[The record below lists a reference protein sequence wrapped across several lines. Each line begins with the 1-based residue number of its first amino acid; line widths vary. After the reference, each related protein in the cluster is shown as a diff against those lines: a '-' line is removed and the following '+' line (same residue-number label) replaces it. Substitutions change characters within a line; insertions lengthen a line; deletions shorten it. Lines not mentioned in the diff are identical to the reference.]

1 MALIAIAGQA
11 YVGKDLFGK
20 MLAEELNK
28 LQYPP
33 YVMMAYAH
41 ELKLRCQK
49 DFDLSYDQLWGA
61 DKEKND
67 LRYPK
72 AHYGFSSNPADYWTT
87 REIMQA
93 YGQFFR
99 SIDYDFWVKNF
110 FKVIEEKEYT
120 NVIITDVRHIN
131 EAVAVKEH
139 KGFIIKITREDKTK
153 PHGETHISETAL
165 DNYKDFDFTI
175 INNYGLEKLR
185 EATEDVV
192 KFLQSIEAVPKA
204 QPKSDDFSI
213 RTTQKKSLRED
224 F

>member
-1 MALIAIAGQA
+1 MALISIVGTA
-11 YVGKDLFGK
+11 YSGKDTFGK

-49 DFDLSYDQLWGA
+49 DFDLSYEQLWGSE
-61 DKEKND
+61 KEKND
-67 LRYPK
+67 LRYPR
-72 AHYGFSSNPADYWTT
+72 ADYGFSSNPADYLTG
-87 REIMQA
+87 REIMQM

-99 SIDYDFWVKNF
+99 TIDYDFWVKNL

-131 EAVAVKEH
+131 EVEAVKEH
-139 KGFIIKITREDKTK
+139 KGFVIKIIREDKTT
-153 PHGETHISETAL
+153 PHGESHISETAL
-165 DNYKDFDFTI
+165 DNYKDFDFTVM
-175 INNYGLEKLR
+175 NNSGLKELQDAAK
-185 EATEDVV
+185 DVV
-192 KFLQSIEAVPKA
+192 VFLQSIDAVPKA
-204 QPKSDDFSI
+204 QLKSKEFSTK
-213 RTTQKKSLRED
+213 TTQEKSTRED

>member
-1 MALIAIAGQA
+1 MALIGLSGRA
-11 YVGKDLFGK
+11 YVGKDLFGR

-49 DFDLSYDQLWGA
+49 DFDLSYEQLWGSE
-61 DKEKND
+61 KEKND

-72 AHYGFSSNPADYWTT
+72 ADYAFSSNPADYLTG
-87 REIMQA
+87 REIMQM

-99 SIDYDFWVKNF
+99 SIDYDFWVKTLF
-110 FKVIEEKEYT
+110 RVIEEKEYT
-120 NVIITDVRHIN
+120 NVIITDIRHLN
-131 EAVAVKEH
+131 EAWAVKER
-139 KGFIIKITREDKTK
+139 KGFLINITREDKTT
-153 PHGETHISETAL
+153 PHGESHISETAL
-165 DNYKDFDFTI
+165 DNYKDFDFTV
-175 INNYGLEKLR
+175 INNFGLEELQETAKN
-185 EATEDVV
+185 VV
-192 KFLQSIEAVPKA
+192 TFLQSMEAVPKA

-213 RTTQKKSLRED
+213 RNIKKKSLRED

>member
-1 MALIAIAGQA
+1 MALIAVVGKA
-11 YVGKDLFGK
+11 YVGKDTFGK

-33 YVMMAYAH
+33 YVLMAYAN

-49 DFDLSYDQLWGA
+49 DFDLSYEQLWGSE
-61 DKEKND
+61 KERND

-72 AHYGFSSNPADYWTT
+72 ADYGFSSNPADYLTG
-87 REIMQA
+87 REIMQM

-99 SIDYDFWVKNF
+99 SIDYDFWVKNL

-131 EAVAVKEH
+131 EAEAVKEH
-139 KGFIIKITREDKTK
+139 KGLLLKITREDKTK

-165 DNYKDFDFTI
+165 DNYDRFDFTV
-175 INNYGLEKLR
+175 INDYGLEELR
-185 EATEDVV
+185 EVTKDVV
-192 KFLQSIEAVPKA
+192 KFLQSVEAVPKA
-204 QPKSDDFSI
+204 QPKSDDFLI
-213 RTTQKKSLRED
+213 RSTQKKSLRED